1 MIVDQEATARGQL
14 YVAAQR
20 AKIYTQSQFIR
31 LLVSQDADLEIV
43 RVERETLA
51 EMQLSLGLALSRLGI
66 VND

>member
-1 MIVDQEATARGQL
+1 MIVDQEATSRGQL

-20 AKIYTQSQFIR
+20 AKIHTQSQFIR

-66 VND
+66 VSD